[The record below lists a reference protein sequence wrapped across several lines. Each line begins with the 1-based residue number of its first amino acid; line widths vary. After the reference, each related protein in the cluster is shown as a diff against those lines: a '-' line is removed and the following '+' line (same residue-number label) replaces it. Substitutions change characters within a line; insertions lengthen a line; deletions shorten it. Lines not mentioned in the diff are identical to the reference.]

1 MARSISF
8 GSTKSEVKAEKTIN
22 PYSQPCFTLYTMS
35 YSHGGGFYQY
45 DHNYN
50 LISAMHGTGD
60 NSYSEFRTY
69 STSAHEVFES
79 TNSYHDI
86 NTDRHVHSYDNQVN
100 GTNWVG
106 YLGNISLSGS
116 GSGAGNLGG
125 WGTSL
130 HGNGSAYRSEAF
142 RDVNSIVGETK
153 QDYALFSHYRG
164 TSGQELWLGPRSA
177 NIYYSYRRQNHEG
190 GLMVPLA
197 PTNNAHSMYGSG
209 CYNKNTNKYCFMQ
222 HDTDGRHTPVVYS
235 GVPDMRMYATTEQ
248 NFGVDQYS
256 NLSHENYGV
265 LRDHFNDTNNRTVYN
280 EGQRLYDYSGHAE
293 SSYRCQTCLCDNGKI
308 VTFHMTPHDGAVIQR
323 WNADGTH
330 EGVLQRYSWTTS
342 YGYEQGSKYGSR
354 FQVSSDGRY
363 MWSYCPSYYY
373 GSGMYFVCVRVSD
386 GKVVKFST
394 QDSTYGRLPYPV
406 GKCGMGFLYTSNTD
420 GGTGAHISHTDWD
433 YVFAVHNDQDTY
445 NPDTAFMPYTF
456 ECGTYSTAYPS
467 VIPCMYDTSLFTD
480 ETYSPKY
487 E

>member
-22 PYSQPCFTLYTMS
+22 PYSQPCFTLYSMS

-60 NSYSEFRTY
+60 ASYSEFRTY
-69 STSAHEVFES
+69 TTSAHEVFES

-130 HGNGSAYRSEAF
+130 HGSGSSYRSEAF
-142 RDVNSIVGETK
+142 RDVNAIVGETK

-164 TSGQELWLGPRSA
+164 TSSQELWLGPRSA

-190 GLMVPLA
+190 GFTVPLA

-222 HDTDGRHTPVVYS
+222 HDSDGRHTPVVYS
-235 GVPDMRMYATTEQ
+235 GVPDMRVYATNEQ
-248 NFGVDQYS
+248 SFGVDQYS
-256 NLSHENYGV
+256 NHSHENFGV

-330 EGVLQRYSWTTS
+330 EGVLTRWSWTTS
-342 YGYEQGSKYGSR
+342 YGYEQGDR
-354 FQVSSDGRY
+354 FGARWQTSSDGEY
-363 MWSYCPSYYY
+363 VWAYCPSYYY
-373 GSGMYFVCVRVSD
+373 GSGMYWICIRIRD
-386 GKVVKFST
+386 GKFLKFQTNDSSHSRQMCPIGRSNMFYGTSDNGDNPGLYYRMINLNHHFEVRSNGDDLST
-394 QDSTYGRLPYPV
+394 FDNSRGAYLLDCAGNSTKYP
-406 GKCGMGFLYTSNTD
+406 C
-420 GGTGAHISHTDWD
+420 
-433 YVFAVHNDQDTY
+433 
-445 NPDTAFMPYTF
+445 
-456 ECGTYSTAYPS
+456 
-467 VIPCMYDTSLFTD
+467 VIPSMYNTSLFNNQLP
-480 ETYSPKY
+480 ENWK
-487 E
+487 